1 MMEPTT
7 LSMLQLNAKILLLNG
22 CSGMTYQMHAPTM
35 MAVFRP
41 NMSER
46 KPENKAEIHD
56 PPAIEAV
63 MPPCT
68 LDVGPMH

>member
-1 MMEPTT
+1 M
-7 LSMLQLNAKILLLNG
+7 S
-22 CSGMTYQMHAPTM
+22 YQMHAPTM
-35 MAVFRP
+35 MEVFRP

-46 KPENKAEIHD
+46 KPENKAAIHD

-68 LDVGPMH
+68 LELGPVHWSCVAGVGPWLK